1 MKRKI
6 EEKLLQWADNSK
18 IVIHVATEV
27 TYKVKKTYQD
37 DDWRLISLEVWVL
50 N

>member
-18 IVIHVATEV
+18 IEITL
-27 TYKVKKTYQD
+27 QD
-37 DDWRLISLEVWVL
+37 NSVWFSIE
-50 N
+50 

>member
-27 TYKVKKTYQD
+27 VYKVKK
-37 DDWRLISLEVWVL
+37 RLIKTMIGA
-50 N
+50 